1 MDYLFIWDLMFK
13 YLIFISLILF
23 IGEKIYEY
31 YYEKNIRSEYAIDL
45 DDWKEFSNKLDQVYE
60 GSLAVKEGKFVDL
73 KEVDL

>member
-13 YLIFISLILF
+13 YLIILSLTLW

-31 YYEKNIRSEYAIDL
+31 YYEKNMRSEYAIDL

-60 GSLAVKEGKFVDL
+60 GSLAIKEGKFVDPQ
-73 KEVDL
+73 EVEL